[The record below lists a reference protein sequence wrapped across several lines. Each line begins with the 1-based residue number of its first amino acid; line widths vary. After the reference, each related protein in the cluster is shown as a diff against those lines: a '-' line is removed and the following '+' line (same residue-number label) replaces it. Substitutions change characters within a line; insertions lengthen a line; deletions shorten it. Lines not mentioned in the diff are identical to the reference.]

1 MATLGEL
8 ENRVRSGLDDPHDP
22 VCRWDA
28 SAVLT
33 ALVDAVRR
41 LNSTR
46 PESRYFQ
53 LLLHAHDFPVT
64 DRADAGF
71 DESAARAFTLNVDP
85 RWEQAIVYYAQA
97 RCLETDSA
105 DMANQQLAADFF
117 AKAER
122 AMLS

>member
-1 MATLGEL
+1 MGGL
-8 ENRVRSGLDDPHDP
+8 ERRVRAALNDTVEGSY
-22 VCRWDA
+22 RWDPP
-28 SAVLT
+28 AVLT
-33 ALVDAVRR
+33 ALVDAVKR
-41 LNSTR
+41 LNAIR

-71 DESAARAFTLNVDP
+71 DESAARAFALNVDP
-85 RWEQAIVYYAQA
+85 RWEQALVYHAQA

-105 DMANQQLAADFF
+105 DMANQQLAADFS